1 MLISHA
7 AADTVGLLG
16 GYNGDEGCDY
26 QPPIEGSRQI
36 FDIPITNTRRT
47 VCYDQTLCVDD
58 EEVEGD
64 EVFQLVI
71 YTLDPDI
78 VIASDRSTA
87 TIVIVDNDGELE
99 SLLV

>member
-26 QPPIEGSRQI
+26 QPPIEGDGQI
-36 FDIPITNTRRT
+36 ITNTRRT
-47 VCYDQTLCVDD
+47 VCYNQTLCVDD

-64 EVFQLVI
+64 EVFQVVI
-71 YTLDPDI
+71 YTPDPDI
-78 VIASDRSTA
+78 VVIASDRSTA